1 MRLRVGSQSSNA
13 ENCNISEKGV
23 DQITWMKKLEELVLG
38 NQPDYSDEPAA
49 KNREEYEHIFKTM
62 KNLRELDMREPTLS
76 EINICTH

>member
-1 MRLRVGSQSSNA
+1 
-13 ENCNISEKGV
+13 
-23 DQITWMKKLEELVLG
+23 MKKLEELVLG